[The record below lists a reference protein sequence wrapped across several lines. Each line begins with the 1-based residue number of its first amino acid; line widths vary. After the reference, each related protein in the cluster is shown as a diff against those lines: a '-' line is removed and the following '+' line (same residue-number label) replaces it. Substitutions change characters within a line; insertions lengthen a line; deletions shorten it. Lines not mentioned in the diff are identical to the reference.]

1 MLHLLLFPSPHPL
14 ASTFYLLPSHFS
26 FHLIFLSFPLPPL
39 TYLYSKSCHMQTL
52 LVPVDFS
59 PASRNALAY
68 AAELAR
74 TLEAKLVL
82 FHAYMLPT
90 PVSEVPYIMVTAD
103 EMQKENEVMIAKDAA
118 FVKEAYGLDC
128 QTVVRL
134 GIASDETKVLQ
145 QEIQADLVVMGMKGA
160 GGLEKIIGSTT
171 TNVIRKLKV
180 PVLIIPHDAA
190 FAAPRSIVYSSDFSY
205 SKSFHLFDSLLRIAR
220 YFQSV
225 IHILHIHLHH
235 TGDHGDREM
244 GKKDIENLFN
254 GITHDYVDV
263 ESVSV
268 TQGVNDYL
276 AKNPAQM
283 LVMVAH
289 KHSFFERIFS
299 KNHTAAMAYETH
311 IPLLVLQDKG

>member
-1 MLHLLLFPSPHPL
+1 
-14 ASTFYLLPSHFS
+14 
-26 FHLIFLSFPLPPL
+26 
-39 TYLYSKSCHMQTL
+39 MQTL

-68 AAELAR
+68 AAALASG
-74 TLEAKLVL
+74 LQSKLVL

-103 EMQKENEVMIAKDAA
+103 EMQRENEALIAKDAA
-118 FVKEAYGLDC
+118 FVKAQFGIDC
-128 QTVVRL
+128 STVVRL
-134 GIASDETKVLQ
+134 GIASDETRVLQ
-145 QEIQADLVVMGMKGA
+145 QELKADLVVMGMKGS

-190 FAAPRSIVYSSDFSY
+190 FSEPKSIVYSSDFSY
-205 SKSFHLFDSLLRIAR
+205 HKSFHLFDSLLKIAR
-220 YFQSV
+220 LFSST

-235 TGDHGDREM
+235 TGEPADREM
-244 GKKDIENLFN
+244 GKKDIDNLFA
-254 GITHDYVDV
+254 GIQHDYVNV
-263 ESVSV
+263 ESISV
-268 TQGVNDYL
+268 TQGVNDHL
-276 AKNPAQM
+276 AKNPAQL

-311 IPLLVLQDKG
+311 IPLLVLQDKD